1 MRGFLS
7 PFTGI
12 IPRPIFLPMTHEPA
26 HPAQTKEFTLLMAL
40 LMSVVA
46 ISIDALLPAL
56 GVIGRDLGVQN
67 QNHAQY
73 LISFIF
79 AGMAIGQLIAGPL
92 SDALGRKKILY
103 CGIALYLAGSVICFF
118 ASSLEIMLLGR
129 FIQGVGVSGPYV
141 SAVSIVRDK
150 FSGRQMAKIM
160 SLIMIIFMMVP
171 ALAPSL
177 GQAVLFYTS
186 WHGVFVLYIIYA
198 LVVTAWIF
206 LRLEETLPKEHRI
219 PFHVPN
225 ILDGFRQVF
234 TNRITICYTVCMGL
248 CFGGLMGYLNS
259 AQQIFQDQFGTGE
272 MFSVYFGGL
281 AVVVAISSLLNS
293 RLVEKHGMRYL
304 SGRAYMA
311 IVAASAVFLT
321 LHAFGDIA
329 LWMFL
334 GYAAVLFFC
343 FGLVFGNMNALA
355 LEPMGHIAGIAAA
368 ITGSVSSI
376 MSLTLGA
383 IIGQLYDGTLIP
395 LTTGILVLGILAL
408 GMMKLAHAGDAAHV
422 KA

>member
-1 MRGFLS
+1 
-7 PFTGI
+7 
-12 IPRPIFLPMTHEPA
+12 MTHEPA
-26 HPAQTKEFTLLMAL
+26 HPAQTREFTILMAM

-56 GVIGRDLGVQN
+56 GVIGRELRLEN

-92 SDALGRKKILY
+92 SDALGRKRILY
-103 CGIALYLAGSVICFF
+103 WGISLYLVGSAVCFF
-118 ASSLEIMLLGR
+118 AGSLETMLLGR
-129 FIQGVGVSGPYV
+129 FIQGLGVSGPYV

-150 FSGRQMAKIM
+150 FAGRQMAKVM

-177 GQAVLFYTS
+177 GQAVLLYTS
-186 WHGVFVLYIIYA
+186 WHGIFVLYIVYA
-198 LVVTAWIF
+198 LIVAAWIYI
-206 LRLEETLPKEHRI
+206 RLEETLPREKRI

-234 TNRITICYTVCMGL
+234 TNRITICYTICMGL

-259 AQQIFQDQFGTGE
+259 SQQIFQDQFGAGK

-281 AVVVAISSLLNS
+281 AVMIAISSLTNS

-304 SGRAYMA
+304 SSRSYTA
-311 IVAASAVFLT
+311 IVTASAIFLA
-321 LHAFGDIA
+321 LHAVVPIT

-334 GYAAVLFFC
+334 AYAAVLFFC
-343 FGLVFGNMNALA
+343 FGLIFGNMNALA

-376 MSLTLGA
+376 MSLSLGA
-383 IIGQLYDGTLIP
+383 IIGQMYNGTLVP
-395 LTTGILVLGILAL
+395 LTGGILILGVCAL
-408 GMMKLAHAGDAAHV
+408 GMMKLAHKDEPASAGV
-422 KA
+422 